1 MAKLPYKNIYVE
13 NRICNL
19 ESVCWGP
26 VNLSC
31 RVVLDLRSIAYLL
44 NIKPKCKFKFRFQSK
59 PGIWVSSAH
68 EQRSLSLINDS
79 LATNIDKVSNTNK
92 LLRLQVL
99 YFCGKTSMDSVLP
112 ILMYV
117 EVMNNLK
124 INPTSLAAIN
134 LQISFSTATYYYMNE
149 YVKICLLFRSSLF
162 EKSLATC
169 RKRLLKATQIV
180 PCKHTEICGK

>member
-31 RVVLDLRSIAYLL
+31 RVVLDLRSTAYLL
-44 NIKPKCKFKFRFQSK
+44 NIKPKCEFKFRFQSK

-92 LLRLQVL
+92 LLRFLEHGTLWDCKSCIFVERQVW
-99 YFCGKTSMDSVLP
+99 
-112 ILMYV
+112 ILSCQY
-117 EVMNNLK
+117 
-124 INPTSLAAIN
+124 
-134 LQISFSTATYYYMNE
+134 
-149 YVKICLLFRSSLF
+149 
-162 EKSLATC
+162 
-169 RKRLLKATQIV
+169 
-180 PCKHTEICGK
+180 